1 MLPETR
7 EKTAALSDF
16 LATDIPEWQIPMY
29 VNLFESTERLISY
42 VKGGQEVGLFEKQIK
57 SVFIDEGRSWWEDNS
72 EIIPEDIVSLVHGD
86 MRVERHDIDENIPLS
101 ERKELSL
108 TDLEN
113 WFNVNRESFE
123 SL

>member
-1 MLPETR
+1 
-7 EKTAALSDF
+7 
-16 LATDIPEWQIPMY
+16 
-29 VNLFESTERLISY
+29 LISY

>member
-1 MLPETR
+1 
-7 EKTAALSDF
+7 
-16 LATDIPEWQIPMY
+16 
-29 VNLFESTERLISY
+29 
-42 VKGGQEVGLFEKQIK
+42 
-57 SVFIDEGRSWWEDNS
+57 
-72 EIIPEDIVSLVHGD
+72 